1 MAARRGATPAHPA
14 CSILERMAS
23 PPQPPAS
30 AAPSQDMFLASARAL
45 DAHIEPDVVRFLR
58 GQRHFFAVWLPHGKS
73 RPARIHFTTPAGPL
87 AHPLVTKS
95 HRVVSG
101 GSPFR
106 GEARPRIE
114 SPAPLTLRSER
125 KLDLTGKRLE
135 LNREIQ
141 TGDADFDQI
150 VYLEGE
156 APDALVL
163 AALSDPMTRAGVL
176 KCLALGATEILLEQT
191 GNLRL
196 TLPLTSEELVT
207 PERIAALLDA
217 LGAAAEAIPPLQG
230 EGRHRSSVSVIPT
243 VAVLGALASWS
254 LFYLVDWL
262 WKPIRPGL
270 YWAAFF
276 GGLLLWFV
284 SIPLLVRLLSG
295 RSTSLRDLATS
306 VIALAF
312 GFPLGGADLLLTL
325 NAVLDGSPPEEH
337 ATQVTKLR
345 RRTGKN
351 SAYFVTVPSWR
362 PGEGT
367 VEIQINSSVYST
379 LAVDQRVV
387 VTTGKGL
394 FGWER
399 MTTIAPA
406 PATSPQTSR

>member
-1 MAARRGATPAHPA
+1 MAARRGATPAHA
-14 CSILERMAS
+14 VCSTLERMAS

-30 AAPSQDMFLASARAL
+30 AASSHETFLASALAL
-45 DAHIEPDVVRFLR
+45 EAHVEPTGFRFLR
-58 GQRHFFAVWLPHGKS
+58 EQRHFSAVWLPHGKN
-73 RPARIHFTTPAGPL
+73 RPPKVHFTTPAGPL
-87 AHPLVTKS
+87 AHPVMTKS
-95 HRVVSG
+95 HSAVSG
-101 GSPFR
+101 GPFR

-114 SPAPLTLRSER
+114 SPAPLTLRSEK
-125 KLDLTGKRLE
+125 KLDRTGKRLG

-150 VYLEGE
+150 VYLETE

-163 AALSDPMTRAGVL
+163 AALSDPITRAGVM
-176 KCLALGATEILLEQT
+176 KCLALGASEIVLEKT
-191 GNLRL
+191 GNLCL
-196 TLPLTSEELVT
+196 TLPLTSENLIT
-207 PERIAALLDA
+207 PSRIAALLDT

-230 EGRHRSSVSVIPT
+230 EGRHRSSVGVIPT
-243 VAVLGALASWS
+243 VAVLGALAAWP

-262 WKPIRPGL
+262 WKPIRSDL
-270 YWAAFF
+270 YWTAFF
-276 GGLLLWFV
+276 GGLVLWLV
-284 SIPLLVRLLSG
+284 SMPILARILRG

-337 ATQVTKLR
+337 ATQVTNLHR
-345 RRTGKN
+345 RSGKN
-351 SAYFVTVPSWR
+351 SAYFVTVSSWH
-362 PGEGT
+362 PGEAT
-367 VEIQINSSVYST
+367 IEIQINSSVYST

-406 PATSPQTSR
+406 TSPQTSR

>member
-1 MAARRGATPAHPA
+1 
-14 CSILERMAS
+14 
-23 PPQPPAS
+23 
-30 AAPSQDMFLASARAL
+30 MFLASARAL
-45 DAHIEPDVVRFLR
+45 DARIEPDGVRFVR
-58 GQRHFFAVWLPHGKS
+58 DQRHFSAVWLPPGKS
-73 RPARIHFTTPAGPL
+73 TPPKVHFTTPAGPL

-95 HRVVSG
+95 HSAASG
-101 GSPFR
+101 GPFR
-106 GEARPRIE
+106 GESRPRIE
-114 SPAPLTLRSER
+114 SPAPLTLRSE
-125 KLDLTGKRLE
+125 KELDRTGKRLG

-141 TGDADFDQI
+141 TGDAEFDKT
-150 VYLEGE
+150 VYLETE

-163 AALSDPMTRAGVL
+163 AALSDPMTRAGVM
-176 KCLALGATEILLEQT
+176 KCIALGASEIVLEQT

-196 TLPLTSEELVT
+196 TLPLPSEDLIT
-207 PERIAALLDA
+207 PSHITALLDT

-243 VAVLGALASWS
+243 VAVLGALAAWP

-262 WKPIRPGL
+262 WKPIRSDL
-270 YWAAFF
+270 YWTAFF
-276 GGLLLWFV
+276 GGLLLWLV
-284 SIPLLVRLLSG
+284 SIPILARILRG

-337 ATQVTKLR
+337 ATQVSHRR

-351 SAYFVTVPSWR
+351 SAYFVTVSSWH
-362 PGEGT
+362 PGEAT
-367 VEIQINSSVYST
+367 IEIQINSSVYST
-379 LAVDQRVV
+379 LAVGQRVV

-399 MTTIAPA
+399 MTAIT
-406 PATSPQTSR
+406 PATEPQTSR